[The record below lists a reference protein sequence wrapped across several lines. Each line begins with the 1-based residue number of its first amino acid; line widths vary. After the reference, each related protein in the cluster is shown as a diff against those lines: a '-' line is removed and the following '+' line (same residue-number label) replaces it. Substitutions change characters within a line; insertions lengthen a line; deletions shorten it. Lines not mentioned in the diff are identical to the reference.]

1 MWEIRNQFSVQNPE
15 NPTGMLDSVGMM
27 FDDKGEA
34 LSWWNASR
42 PVATPNAVRTLIDP
56 DNNVVEVQFITGGI

>member
-1 MWEIRNQFSVQNPE
+1 MWEIRNQFSVQNAE

-27 FDDKGEA
+27 FDSKEEA

-42 PVATPNAVRTLIDP
+42 LVATPNAVRTLTDP
-56 DNNVVEVQFITGGI
+56 DNNVVKVQFITGGI